1 MTIENLF
8 ELASREKV
16 RFPTLRGEIALEQVW
31 DLPLQSKTGFDL
43 DSVAKEINS
52 NLKACAEESFVSTK
66 TSPLTTRLQLQLD
79 LVKHVIATKIT
90 ENEKARAAQDRKAER
105 DRLTEI
111 LAKKQDAALEE
122 LTPEEIQKRIK
133 ELDT

>member
-1 MTIENLF
+1 MSTENMF
-8 ELASREKV
+8 ELAFREKV
-16 RFPTLRGEIALEQVW
+16 RFPTVRGEITLEQVW

-43 DSVAKEINS
+43 DSLAKEINS

-79 LVKHVIATKIT
+79 LVKHVIATKIA
-90 ENEKARAAQDRKAER
+90 ENEKTRAAQDRKAER